1 MYNFEN
7 EFMCRLENDALTRGF
22 KTIAGIDEAGR
33 GALAGPVVAACVV
46 LDPHNIPNGI
56 VDSKKISDR
65 KRRSLFEL
73 ISRTAVST
81 GIGAISPSVI
91 DEINI
96 FNATK
101 LAMKA
106 AVDNSAIKPDFLLI
120 DAVKLYDISI
130 SSLSV
135 IKGEEKSVSVAAASI
150 FAKVYRDD
158 IMIALSKQFPDY
170 GFSSHKGYPT
180 ALHRKMLLKYG
191 PLVIHR
197 NSYRPV
203 GEACDLWKLKNQN

>member
-1 MYNFEN
+1 MYTFEN
-7 EFMCRLENDALTRGF
+7 EFMCRLENAALSKGF

-46 LDPHNIPNGI
+46 LDPKNIPPGI

-65 KRRSLFEL
+65 KRRKLFEL
-73 ISRTAVST
+73 ISKSAVST
-81 GIGAISPSVI
+81 GIGTVSSFVI
-91 DEINI
+91 DEVNI
-96 FNATK
+96 HNATK
-101 LAMKA
+101 MAMKA
-106 AVDNSAIKPDFLLI
+106 AINNTAAGPDFLLI

-135 IKGEEKSVSVAAASI
+135 VKGEEKSVSVAAASI
-150 FAKVYRDD
+150 LAKVCRDD
-158 IMIALSKQFPDY
+158 IMIEFSKQYPEY

-180 ALHRKMLLKYG
+180 SFHKNMLFKHG

-197 NSYRPV
+197 ISYRPV
-203 GEACDLWKLKNQN
+203 GEACDLWKLKNQK

>member
-1 MYNFEN
+1 MYSFEN

-33 GALAGPVVAACVV
+33 GCLAGPVVAACVV
-46 LDPHNIPNGI
+46 LDPHNIPTGI
-56 VDSKKISDR
+56 VDSKKISDK
-65 KRRSLFEL
+65 KRRSLFER
-73 ISRTAVST
+73 ICETAVST
-81 GIGAISPSVI
+81 GIGSISPSVI
-91 DEINI
+91 DEVNI
-96 FNATK
+96 YNATK

-106 AVDNSAIKPDFLLI
+106 AIDNSAFKPDFLLI

-135 IKGEEKSVSVAAASI
+135 VKGEDKSVSVAAASI
-150 FAKVYRDD
+150 IAKVYRDD
-158 IMIALSKQFPDY
+158 IMIALSKQYPDY

-180 ALHRKMLLKYG
+180 AFHRKMLFKHG

-203 GEACDLWKLKNQN
+203 GEACDLWKLKNQS